1 MKIQFWG
8 TRGSLPTPLTNQDLQ
23 NKIAAIIQ
31 LIQADDIINQDA
43 KQRFISRLPEQLVS
57 SIGGNS
63 ACISIANGD
72 THIIFDAGTGIQQLG
87 RTLIKNS
94 VSKTLHIFF
103 SHFHW
108 DHIQGLP
115 FFAPA
120 FNKDFN
126 ITFYSPV
133 PEFESYI
140 RDQMRYP
147 YFPITMDNMLAQLN
161 FVVLSHG
168 YIALPNMLIYAR
180 SMNHPGGCYSYRI
193 QTENKVVIYS
203 TDTELS
209 QADFEKTK
217 DNIQY
222 FNNADMLII
231 DAQYTLGEALEKQYW
246 GHTSYSLAID
256 FATTWNIKKLV
267 LFHHEPTYSDKQIYK
282 NYNSAKWY
290 KDHIGNTQLE
300 LFLAK
305 DGLVFEL

>member
-8 TRGSLPTPLTNQDLQ
+8 TRGSLPTPFTNQYLQ
-23 NKIAAIIQ
+23 SKIAAVIQ
-31 LIQADDIINQDA
+31 LIQPDDIVSQDA

-63 ACISIANGD
+63 ACMDIICHT
-72 THIIFDAGTGIQQLG
+72 THIVFDAGTGIQQLG
-87 RTLIKNS
+87 RALLKHSDT
-94 VSKTLHIFF
+94 KTLHIFF

-120 FNKDFN
+120 FNKDFTLN
-126 ITFYSPV
+126 FYSPV
-133 PEFESYI
+133 PEFETYL
-140 RDQMRYP
+140 RAQMQYP
-147 YFPITMDNMLAQLN
+147 YFPITMDDMCAHLTFN
-161 FVVLSHG
+161 VLSQG
-168 YIALPNMLIYAR
+168 YIALPNILIYAR
-180 SMNHPGGCYSYRI
+180 KMNHPGGCYSYRI
-193 QTENKVVIYS
+193 QAENKVIIYS

-209 QADFEKTK
+209 QADFEKTT
-217 DNIQY
+217 DNVQY
-222 FNNADMLII
+222 FSNADMLII

-246 GHTSYSLAID
+246 GHTSYSMAID

-305 DGLVFEL
+305 DGLILEL